1 MNSNPDEL
9 KLHVDSDWKAQAE
22 AEREKLR
29 KIDAERETAK
39 EDDSAD
45 KLPPADFRSIVGL
58 LATQALGGLG
68 AYGDPDTRRVVVDL
82 PAAQFAI
89 DLLGVL
95 AEKTKGNLAE
105 EESKE
110 LIAILTELRS
120 RFVHFAQM
128 MAAQAA
134 QGNPAAVSA
143 AMGASQTAGKAE
155 SNKPKIILPS

>member
-1 MNSNPDEL
+1 M
-9 KLHVDSDWKAQAE
+9 
-22 AEREKLR
+22 
-29 KIDAERETAK
+29 
-39 EDDSAD
+39 
-45 KLPPADFRSIVGL
+45 
-58 LATQALGGLG
+58 
-68 AYGDPDTRRVVVDL
+68 VVDL

-143 AMGASQTAGKAE
+143 AMGASQNAGKAE